1 MSPAKNQHG
10 FTLIEI
16 MITVLLIGLL
26 AAIGIPNFIKSRT
39 SAQTN
44 VCINNL
50 KQIDYAIQQWA
61 LEQKKASNAA
71 VQFSDISSYLKSSV
85 TCPAGGASF
94 ADSYLITAV
103 GEEPTCQRVPGAH
116 LMFQLVAS
124 AGDPSSGGTS
134 SPTGSPTSQGS
145 PATGPSSGNNG
156 NNGNG
161 NNGNGNG
168 NGNGGIGNGNGN
180 GNGNN
185 NGHGNGNT
193 P

>member
-1 MSPAKNQHG
+1 MSPPKHQAG

-26 AAIGIPNFIKSRT
+26 AAIAIPNFIRSRT
-39 SAQTN
+39 TAQAN

-50 KQIDYAIQQWA
+50 KAIDYAIQQWA
-61 LEQKKASNAA
+61 LEQRKAANSS
-71 VQFSDISSYLKSSV
+71 VQFTDISSYLKSSV
-85 TCPAGGASF
+85 ICPAGGASF
-94 ADSYLITAV
+94 SDSYLITIV
-103 GEEPTCQRVPGAH
+103 GEEPICQRVPAAH
-116 LMFQLVAS
+116 LILQLAS
-124 AGDPSSGGTS
+124 ATDPSSSGN
-134 SPTGSPTSQGS
+134 GSPNAQGSGS

-168 NGNGGIGNGNGN
+168 LGNGGIGNGTGIGN
-180 GNGNN
+180 G
-185 NGHGNGNT
+185 

>member
-1 MSPAKNQHG
+1 MRQTKQQYG

-16 MITVLLIGLL
+16 MIVVLLVGVL
-26 AAIGIPNFIKSRT
+26 AAIAVPNFIKSRT

-50 KQIDYAIQQWA
+50 RAIDYAIQQWA
-61 LEQKKASNAA
+61 LEQKKASSAP
-71 VQFSDISSYLKSSV
+71 VQFTDISSYLRNV
-85 TCPAGGASF
+85 VNCPAGGASF
-94 ADSYLITAV
+94 SDSYLISVV
-103 GEEPTCQRVPGAH
+103 GVEPICQRVPGSH
-116 LMFQLVAS
+116 LMS
-124 AGDPSSGGTS
+124 DSSTGDPSTSTPSSDPTS
-134 SPTGSPTSQGS
+134 SSTP
-145 PATGPSSGNNG
+145 GPSSGNNGNSNG

-180 GNGNN
+180 GN
-185 NGHGNGNT
+185 T